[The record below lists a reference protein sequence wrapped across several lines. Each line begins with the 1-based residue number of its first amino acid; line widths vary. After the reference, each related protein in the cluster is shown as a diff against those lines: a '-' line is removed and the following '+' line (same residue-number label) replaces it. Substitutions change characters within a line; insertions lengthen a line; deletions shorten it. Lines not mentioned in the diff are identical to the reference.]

1 MTLEETW
8 VNKFA
13 ALSVISMLL
22 TGVST
27 GVGAQD
33 LVPKEVEVISPWHI
47 GVGVARNR
55 ASISQESIDSVG
67 AAAAPAVLDFMVV
80 EKQDVATGLKLV
92 VGYDVNRYFAV
103 EVGAASFGKP
113 SVEYDYRVGLSS
125 VGFLRTDYKMEA
137 LFADAVGILPLGAGW
152 SVLGRGG
159 VSIGRTV
166 VSFDGFPI
174 TLIASGDDRRKTKIR
189 AKFGLG
195 AIYEFT
201 PRVSVR
207 GEWERYQLPDPVS
220 TLMGSNKLVKIDSL
234 TASVVYRF

>member
-1 MTLEETW
+1 M
-8 VNKFA
+8 NKFA
-13 ALSVISMLL
+13 ALGAISMLFA
-22 TGVST
+22 GVST
-27 GVGAQD
+27 GAGAQD
-33 LVPKEVEVISPWHI
+33 PSLKPEDVISQWHI
-47 GVGVARNR
+47 GLGIARNN

-67 AAAAPAVLDFMVV
+67 AAAAPAVLGFTVV
-80 EKQDVATGLKLV
+80 EKRDVTTGLKLV
-92 VGYDVNRYFAV
+92 VGYNVNRFFAV
-103 EVGAASFGKP
+103 EVGAASFGKF
-113 SVEYDYRVGLSS
+113 SVEHDYRVGLSS
-125 VGFLRTDYKMEA
+125 VGFLKTDYKMEA

-220 TLMGSNKLVKIDSL
+220 TLLGSNKLVKIDSL

>member
-1 MTLEETW
+1 M
-8 VNKFA
+8 NKFA

-33 LVPKEVEVISPWHI
+33 LAPKEVEVISPWYI
-47 GVGVARNR
+47 GLGIARNT
-55 ASISQESIDSVG
+55 ASIPQESIDALG
-67 AAAAPAVLDFMVV
+67 AAAAPVVLDFMVV
-80 EKQDVATGLKLV
+80 DKQNVTTGLKFV

-103 EVGAASFGKP
+103 EVGVASFGKS
-113 SVEYDYRVGLSS
+113 SVEYDYRSGLSS
-125 VGFLRTDYKMEA
+125 VGFLRTDYEMEA
-137 LFADAVGILPLGAGW
+137 LFADAVGILPLAAGW

-174 TLIASGDDRRKTKIR
+174 TLIASGDDRRKTKVR

-201 PRVSVR
+201 PRLSVR

-220 TLMGSNKLVKIDSL
+220 TLFDSNKLIKIDSL

>member
-1 MTLEETW
+1 M
-8 VNKFA
+8 NKFA
-13 ALSVISMLL
+13 ALGAISMLFA
-22 TGVST
+22 GVST
-27 GVGAQD
+27 GAGAQD
-33 LVPKEVEVISPWHI
+33 PSLKPEDVISQWHI
-47 GVGVARNR
+47 GLGIARNN
-55 ASISQESIDSVG
+55 ASISQESIDAVG
-67 AAAAPAVLDFMVV
+67 AAAAIGLLPVVPDFTFVD
-80 EKQDVATGLKLV
+80 KNDVTTGLKLV
-92 VGYDVNRYFAV
+92 VGYNVNRFFAV
-103 EVGAASFGKP
+103 EVGAASFGKF
-113 SVEYDYRVGLSS
+113 SVEHDYRVGLIS
-125 VGFLRTDYKMEA
+125 VGFLKTDYKMEA

-174 TLIASGDDRRKTKIR
+174 TLIASGDDRRKTKTR

-207 GEWERYQLPDPVS
+207 GEWERYQLPDPGS
-220 TLMGSNKLVKIDSL
+220 TLLGSNKLVKIDSL

>member
-1 MTLEETW
+1 M
-8 VNKFA
+8 NKFA
-13 ALSVISMLL
+13 ALGAISMLFA
-22 TGVST
+22 GVST
-27 GVGAQD
+27 GAGAQD
-33 LVPKEVEVISPWHI
+33 PSLKPEDVISQWHI
-47 GVGVARNR
+47 GLGIARNN
-55 ASISQESIDSVG
+55 ASISQESIDAVG
-67 AAAAPAVLDFMVV
+67 AAAAAALPTVPDFTVV
-80 EKQDVATGLKLV
+80 DKKDVTTGLKLV

-103 EVGAASFGKP
+103 EVGAASFGKS
-113 SVEYDYRVGLSS
+113 SVEHDYRVGLSS
-125 VGFLRTDYKMEA
+125 VGFLKTDYKMEA

-159 VSIGRTV
+159 VSIGRTA
-166 VSFDGFPI
+166 VSFDGFPV
-174 TLIASGDDRRKTKIR
+174 TLIASGDERRKTKIR

-220 TLMGSNKLVKIDSL
+220 TLLGSNKLVKIDSL